1 MLAVPD
7 RPISLADAVRALS
20 TLPLA
25 TTKTEQPDQGRDRGV
40 SDPKGRGWV
49 PSVARRAFRSA
60 THILTSDPFRGWAD
74 RRIEQAQ

>member
-7 RPISLADAVRALS
+7 RPTSLADAVRALS

-40 SDPKGRGWV
+40 SDTKGPRMGTV
-49 PSVARRAFRSA
+49 SSSPSIQVRHAHSY
-60 THILTSDPFRGWAD
+60 
-74 RRIEQAQ
+74 